1 MRKYKK
7 YRRLAGIAALSLLL
21 VGSSACRAKATDATT
36 ESDAAVTMAT
46 LESESETDSDT
57 ESKETGKLEV
67 NGSEAEG
74 TTSTSTA
81 ATTEAISDVQRLAD
95 EVKTAVANKDLEALA
110 DLIAYPIGIV
120 SPDGEGI
127 EVANKEEF
135 LKLKEEDLF
144 SDRLLR
150 VIADVDTANMDTD
163 KDDLAIMGKGTI
175 NIALGL
181 TEEGSMKV
189 VAISR

>member
-46 LESESETDSDT
+46 LESESETDSDA
-57 ESKETGKLEV
+57 ESEETGNLEV
-67 NGSEAEG
+67 NGSEGEEM
-74 TTSTSTA
+74 TTNSTA
-81 ATTEAISDVQRLAD
+81 ATTEAISDVQKLAD

-135 LKLKEEDLF
+135 LKLKEEDIF

-150 VIADVDTANMDTD
+150 VIADVDTSDMDTD